1 MEPRHQVSR
10 AGIALI
16 KRFEGLRR
24 VAAQLDDGRWTIG
37 YGHTRTARTGAEV
50 DEQAAEALLLY
61 DLIDVSH
68 AVNEWAYTPLNQ
80 HQFDALVS
88 FAFSIGL
95 PNFRGSLTLRRL
107 NEGKPVEAALAM
119 ELWRRADFAGE
130 RIVVDSL
137 VRRRAYEKTLFLK
150 PVDGWAPAPTPVLPP
165 KLDYDVASV
174 MPSQTPMNV
183 TGSLHGDRAQAEL
196 WESGPVSNEK
206 PEEAGSASEVATAS
220 VSARLEAILPVAEEV
235 PWEETAAF
243 PSEESAPGLGEEAV
257 REELQGAGGRPDK
270 GSRRPG
276 PALVIQ
282 PLAVAKNG
290 GPVPLF
296 LLGLAGVGLFII
308 AVSFGF
314 RSPVPG
320 TPPFAGGLFGWVFG
334 AAGIVCFALAAYFLL
349 IRLGQGEHNSKR

>member
-24 VAAQLDDGRWTIG
+24 VAAQLDDGGWTIG
-37 YGHTRTARTGAEV
+37 YGHTRTARAGAEV

-68 AVNEWAYTPLNQ
+68 AVNEWTYTPLNQ

-119 ELWRRADFAGE
+119 ELWRRADFEGE
-130 RIVVDSL
+130 RIVVNSL

-165 KLDYDVASV
+165 KLDYDMASV
-174 MPSQTPMNV
+174 MPSQTPVSV
-183 TGSLHGDRAQAEL
+183 TGSLQGERAQAEL
-196 WESGPVSNEK
+196 RERPINKEK
-206 PEEAGSASEVATAS
+206 PEETGSASEVAAAS
-220 VSARLEAILPVAEEV
+220 VSARLEAILPDAAEV
-235 PWEETAAF
+235 PWEETADF
-243 PSEESAPGLGEEAV
+243 PAEEPGASRRAT
-257 REELQGAGGRPDK
+257 REELGGVVVKPSEGLRGAG
-270 GSRRPG
+270 
-276 PALVIQ
+276 AAHVTQ
-282 PLAVAKNG
+282 PRAAAKNG

-349 IRLGQGEHNSKR
+349 IRLGQDGHDPKT

>member
-37 YGHTRTARTGAEV
+37 YGHTRTARPGAEV

-68 AVNEWAYTPLNQ
+68 AVNEWAYAPLNQ

-95 PNFRGSLTLRRL
+95 SNFRGSLTLRRL
-107 NEGKPVEAALAM
+107 TEGKPVEAALAM

-183 TGSLHGDRAQAEL
+183 TGSLQGDRAQAEL
-196 WESGPVSNEK
+196 WESESVGKEK
-206 PEEAGSASEVATAS
+206 PEEAESARAAAS
-220 VSARLEAILPVAEEV
+220 VSARLEAILPDGAEG

-243 PSEESAPGLGEEAV
+243 PAEEPAPGIAGQATRQELGGVVAKPAE
-257 REELQGAGGRPDK
+257 D
-270 GSRRPG
+270 SRRGTAP
-276 PALVIQ
+276 LVTQ
-282 PLAVAKNG
+282 LRAAGKNG

-296 LLGLAGVGLFII
+296 LLGLAGVGLFIV

-349 IRLGQGEHNSKR
+349 IRLGQGEHDPKT